1 MATAR
6 DDLYYRDW
14 YRWAR
19 EQADGLRK
27 LADERINTD
36 LELELIAE
44 EMEDLALSHR
54 AVFRSQIR
62 RAIEHL
68 LKLEYSPSAMPRR
81 MWRISVRDARIKM
94 GDYLTATLENETRA
108 TLTELYED
116 ARELA
121 ADAMRAYDEHEAAAA
136 LPASCPY
143 TFEQILDRSWLP
155 PSRAGVAE
163 E

>member
-27 LADERINTD
+27 LADERMNTD

-44 EMEDLALSHR
+44 EMEELALSHR
-54 AVFRSQIR
+54 AAFRSQVR

-68 LKLEYSPSAMPRR
+68 LKLEYSPSVMPRR

-94 GDYLTATLENETRA
+94 RDYLTATLENETRA
-108 TLTELYED
+108 TLAEIYED

-136 LPASCPY
+136 LPPSCAY

>member
-27 LADERINTD
+27 LANERINTD
-36 LELELIAE
+36 LELELVAE
-44 EMEDLALSHR
+44 EMEELALSHR
-54 AVFRSQIR
+54 AAFRRQVR

-81 MWRISVRDARIKM
+81 MWRISVRDARIKVR
-94 GDYLTATLENETRA
+94 DLLTTTLENETRA
-108 TLTELYED
+108 TLAQIYED

-121 ADAMRAYDEHEAAAA
+121 ADALQAYDEHDAAAA
-136 LPASCPY
+136 LPTSCPY
-143 TFEQILDRSWLP
+143 TFEQILDRNWLP
-155 PSRAGVAE
+155 PPRAGVAE